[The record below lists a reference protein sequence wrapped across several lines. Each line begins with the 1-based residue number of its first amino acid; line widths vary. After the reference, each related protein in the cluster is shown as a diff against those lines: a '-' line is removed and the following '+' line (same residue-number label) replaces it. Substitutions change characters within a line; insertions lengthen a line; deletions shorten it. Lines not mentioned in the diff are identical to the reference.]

1 MTNIGKALRDKHFKQ
16 KQIADAIGVS
26 QGNVSEWVRGRCLPS
41 GGNLMQ
47 LADILGVSTDYLLGR
62 EPSESPAEAFLRELP
77 ELSPD
82 EWLELRRYA
91 AYLVSLRPQKF

>member
-1 MTNIGKALRDKHFKQ
+1 
-16 KQIADAIGVS
+16 
-26 QGNVSEWVRGRCLPS
+26 
-41 GGNLMQ
+41 MQ

-91 AYLVSLRPQKF
+91 AYLVSIRPQKF